1 MRIAALTHAIPIH
14 RPNGPRVSRVPAAR
28 PAFGGGV

>member
-1 MRIAALTHAIPIH
+1 MTLAPNARFPIH

>member
-1 MRIAALTHAIPIH
+1 MTLAASAYFPIH

-28 PAFGGGV
+28 PAFGGGA